1 MSKYPSL
8 PFESMDLNSILRRKW
23 QDEKRTG
30 SPLAPWGPW
39 DIRWFIYRL
48 AFETEGGNFLQ
59 LSCGNCVYDRGFYK
73 GLMNTMRREMPFH
86 WNEGEESGMIYALKR
101 WCFAERGAMNDE
113 LVKIRKGQRVGEYG
127 KIPWIYPATHSI
139 SHSIATLAFVEEG
152 WLIWHKQDVLKRI
165 EERFHKYLDSF
176 TKAYEYKSTTTG
188 RRAFLRLLTQQPN
201 KLLNELKVLS
211 NDLSDLCTMIWTEI
225 GLALKSEDSNIPRN
239 IPNWKERNDEIYAR
253 FLLEYLEGH

>member
-1 MSKYPSL
+1 
-8 PFESMDLNSILRRKW
+8 
-23 QDEKRTG
+23 
-30 SPLAPWGPW
+30 
-39 DIRWFIYRL
+39 
-48 AFETEGGNFLQ
+48 
-59 LSCGNCVYDRGFYK
+59 
-73 GLMNTMRREMPFH
+73 
-86 WNEGEESGMIYALKR
+86 
-101 WCFAERGAMNDE
+101 MNDE